1 MFALSG
7 SPFQPTCF
15 GVPCCFR
22 HIPICRQKYRRLET
36 SWPFHL
42 CLPAHRQDCT
52 SSVTSVGVAAATST
66 SFWEHEPQKGDK
78 RLGLHLRI
86 PPLGKVFS
94 KILPVEMGA
103 PHMGKPTYA
112 ANETGKA
119 EDQPIGSGSW
129 RRSAHR
135 LRDLGEGPKRSLA

>member
-42 CLPAHRQDCT
+42 CLPAQRQDCT

-66 SFWEHEPQKGDK
+66 SFWEHEPQKGDQ
-78 RLGLHLRI
+78 RLGLHLRL
-86 PPLGKVFS
+86 PPLVSKMLETSSSRNGRTLHGKT
-94 KILPVEMGA
+94 
-103 PHMGKPTYA
+103 TYA
-112 ANETGKA
+112 ANETRKA
-119 EDQPIGSGSW
+119 EHRPIGSGFWGSG
-129 RRSAHR
+129 RAPG
-135 LRDLGEGPKRSLA
+135 LGGI